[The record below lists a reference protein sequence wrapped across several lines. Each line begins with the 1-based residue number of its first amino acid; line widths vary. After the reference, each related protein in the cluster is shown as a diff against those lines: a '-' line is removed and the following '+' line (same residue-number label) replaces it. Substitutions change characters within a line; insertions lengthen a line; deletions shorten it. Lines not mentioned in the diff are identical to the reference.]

1 MPTKDESLGDESFG
15 PNRRVKRRQD
25 FLRIQS
31 SGKKFRSKHLLL
43 VVTSAKS
50 RVSARND
57 PNECR
62 LGVTITTKIDK
73 RASRRNTLKR
83 RIREVFRRRRERLK
97 RPVDLVVI
105 ALNEATELDYSQV
118 RRELNALLKRAQLV

>member
-1 MPTKDESLGDESFG
+1 MQARDESFG
-15 PNRRVKRRQD
+15 PGRRVKRRQD

-43 VVTSAKS
+43 VIAEANS
-50 RVSARND
+50 RVCSRND
-57 PNECR
+57 PEESR

-83 RIREVFRRRRERLK
+83 RIREVFRRRRFRFK
-97 RPVDLVVI
+97 RPVDAVVI
-105 ALNEATELDYSQV
+105 ALNQATALEYEDVQ
-118 RRELNALLKRAQLV
+118 RELHGLLKRAQLL